1 MNAKFLKIIGSA
13 LLGISFLVLIISC
26 SSMQNILG
34 WPKSYDSRDAE
45 ISGFLSNVRPHQGNP
60 DSHYL
65 LACYYQERGSHKEAI
80 EEFRKVLLIDPGYV
94 KAYNGMGVSYDL
106 LGDFSNAIESYKQAL
121 NINPGM
127 DFVRNNL
134 GYSYLLQENLDE
146 AITAFKNAIDLN
158 NQNTRFHNNLGLA
171 YGEKGQYDLALAEF
185 KLASDEAKAHH
196 NMAEIYFKK
205 GLMDEAKNHYA
216 IALKLNPSLTVVRT
230 ALKAADA
237 LVRIFEPSPGKVE
250 PKQLIVPDQ
259 PKDRAKIENFNVSDQ
274 LTAIEMEPIEG
285 TNNNQAHLSSIQIPE
300 EEMTVSNQQS
310 FLKEVSFS
318 YDISKEDKEPV
329 IDVVTAE
336 RVAESKDMKK
346 EEAVKEKTT
355 QDPPMAHAN
364 FSAPGKV
371 NLLTPRPKGRG
382 LLKVHP
388 EPRFATLPSNAG
400 LRTGERVKKAK
411 EIVDVSLED
420 KKDSIT
426 YSIVADGKIGG
437 YDVFELD
444 SPSRLVLDIW
454 KMGNHYP
461 KTGIWLK
468 NPFIK
473 VVRIGDYPNKMRFVF
488 DSLDSQLPR
497 YQVTRIDHKLM
508 VSFGNIPQPDEPKIY
523 AKETPSPEKEAASVS
538 TETPFETSRNGKMA
552 IEISNGNGVNN
563 MARMVGDYLER
574 KGFRVTRLTNANDFD
589 YAETKIFYQKEYHD
603 SADQVAEQL
612 PVFQGKEETERFD
625 RANIKIKIL
634 IGKDL
639 GPYYKLFEN
648 GEKS

>member
-1 MNAKFLKIIGSA
+1 M
-13 LLGISFLVLIISC
+13 
-26 SSMQNILG
+26 
-34 WPKSYDSRDAE
+34 
-45 ISGFLSNVRPHQGNP
+45 
-60 DSHYL
+60 
-65 LACYYQERGSHKEAI
+65 
-80 EEFRKVLLIDPGYV
+80 
-94 KAYNGMGVSYDL
+94 
-106 LGDFSNAIESYKQAL
+106 
-121 NINPGM
+121 
-127 DFVRNNL
+127 
-134 GYSYLLQENLDE
+134 
-146 AITAFKNAIDLN
+146 N
-158 NQNTRFHNNLGLA
+158 NQDSRFHNNLALA
-171 YGEKGQYDLALAEF
+171 YGEKGRYDLALAEF

-230 ALKAADA
+230 ALKAADT
-237 LVRIFEPSPGKVE
+237 LVRIFEPIPAKVK

-259 PKDRAKIENFNVSDQ
+259 PKELAKIENLNVSNQ
-274 LTAIEMEPIEG
+274 LTTIEMEPMEG
-285 TNNNQAHLSSIQIPE
+285 INNNQPHLSSIQIPKE
-300 EEMTVSNQQS
+300 ELTVSNQQS
-310 FLKEVSFS
+310 ILKEVSYF
-318 YDISKEDKEPV
+318 YNISIEDKDPI
-329 IDVVTAE
+329 IDVENLKKFAE
-336 RVAESKDMKK
+336 PKDMKK

-355 QDPPMAHAN
+355 QDPPVAHAN

-371 NLLTPRPKGRG
+371 NLLTPQPEDRG
-382 LLKVHP
+382 LVKVHS
-388 EPRFATLPSNAG
+388 EPCIATLPSKAG
-400 LRTGERVKKAK
+400 LGAVKQMKKAK

-426 YSIVADGKIGG
+426 YNIVADGKIGD
-437 YDVFELD
+437 YDVFKLD

-468 NPFIK
+468 NPFIR

-523 AKETPSPEKEAASVS
+523 AKETPSPEKEVASVS
-538 TETPFETSRNGKMA
+538 TETPFETSRNGNMA

-589 YAETKIFYQKEYHD
+589 YAETKIFYQKEYHH

-612 PVFQGKEETERFD
+612 PVFQSKEQTERFD
-625 RANIKIKIL
+625 RANIKMKIL

-639 GPYYKLFEN
+639 VPYYKLFEN